1 MSSYLWRSADN
12 GALKSFHFKSK
23 KKKVEEWKSKLRSF
37 GGKVVLFRHVLNSM
51 PVYLLSAMSIPK
63 EGMRRLEQTFANLLW
78 GETEG
83 RKKDHWVAWHK
94 VCRSVRE
101 GELGIRSLEIIDKAF
116 RCKMLLKFI
125 SGSGL

>member
-1 MSSYLWRSADN
+1 M
-12 GALKSFHFKSK
+12 
-23 KKKVEEWKSKLRSF
+23 
-37 GGKVVLFRHVLNSM
+37 VLFRHVQNSM

-63 EGMRRLEQTFANLLW
+63 EGIRRLEQTFANLLW

-101 GELGIRSLEIIDKAF
+101 GELGIRSLEINVPLSYYLSLQDAF
-116 RCKMLLKFI
+116 ENVPLSYYLASFV
-125 SGSGL
+125 L